1 MNAPF
6 VLSGRN
12 RRLHSAAHV
21 GHTQWAALRLIVIPL
36 GAVYVKVV
44 EWETGFW
51 GEKSSGWHYD
61 QLFIVMDLTIGMTGG
76 GFIAL
81 LPMR

>member
-1 MNAPF
+1 M
-6 VLSGRN
+6 
-12 RRLHSAAHV
+12 
-21 GHTQWAALRLIVIPL
+21 IPL